1 MDNNVLFD
9 VRFAVMCSMLFMTV
23 VSVTAEEPAAVPGI
37 FQRMW
42 HRYQLFREMRKIRA
56 SGASTEKFWEIDM
69 TKFEP

>member
-9 VRFAVMCSMLFMTV
+9 VRFAAMCSMLFMTV
-23 VSVTAEEPAAVPGI
+23 VAVTAEEPASVPGI

-42 HRYQLFREMRKIRA
+42 LKYQVFREMRKMR
-56 SGASTEKFWEIDM
+56 SSASTEKFWEIDM